1 MKKKI
6 ILIVD
11 DEPININIVADILY
25 EKYQVRVARN
35 GKMALELLEKKR
47 PDLILLDVMM
57 PDMSGYE
64 VATQLKKNPDTK
76 SIPFIFLTA
85 KRDPRS
91 IMEGFNYGA
100 VDYISKPFS
109 KEELLA
115 RVGTQLKIDEF
126 QKSIS
131 GTAEFSL
138 KIAKEEVAFYKKTVD
153 ENILLLEVDLD
164 GYIISV
170 SQAFCDAIGS
180 SQEEFIEAYPR
191 LERYLDLPQELR
203 EELEQFMQQDLTWS
217 ADIAAK
223 TKESRVYH
231 MKTTISPHFDE
242 KSKKK
247 IGYRVVQRYMKR
259 K

>member
-1 MKKKI
+1 MGKKI

-11 DEPININIVADILY
+11 DEPININIVAEILY
-25 EKYQVRVARN
+25 EQYQVKIARN
-35 GKMALELLEKKR
+35 GTMALELLEKKR
-47 PDLILLDVMM
+47 PDLILLDVVM

-64 VATQLKKNPDTK
+64 VATKLKENPATK
-76 SIPFIFLTA
+76 SIPFIFLTV

-115 RVGTQLKIDEF
+115 RVSTQLKMDEL
-126 QKSIS
+126 QKSIAYP
-131 GTAEFSL
+131 TEKF
-138 KIAKEEVAFYKKTVD
+138 AFYKKIID
-153 ENILLLEVDLD
+153 ENVLSLEVDLD
-164 GYIISV
+164 GYIISA

-180 SQEEFIEAYPR
+180 HQEEFIKAYSS
-191 LERYLDLPQELR
+191 LESYLGLSQELR
-203 EELEQFMQQDLTWS
+203 EELEQSMQQDLTWS
-217 ADIAAK
+217 ADISAK
-223 TKESRVYH
+223 TKEGKIYH

-242 KSKKK
+242 NSKKK
-247 IGYRVVQRYMKR
+247 IGYRVIQRYIKG

>member
-1 MKKKI
+1 VGKKI

-25 EKYQVRVARN
+25 EQYQVKIARN

-47 PDLILLDVMM
+47 PDLILLDVVM

-64 VATQLKKNPDTK
+64 VATKLKENPATK

-115 RVGTQLKIDEF
+115 RVSTQLKMDEL
-126 QKSIS
+126 QKSIAYP
-131 GTAEFSL
+131 AEE
-138 KIAKEEVAFYKKTVD
+138 IAFYKKIID
-153 ENILLLEVDLD
+153 ENVLSLEVDLD
-164 GYIISV
+164 GNIINASR
-170 SQAFCDAIGS
+170 AFCDAIGS
-180 SQEEFIEAYPR
+180 HQEEFIKAYSS
-191 LERYLDLPQELR
+191 LESYLDLSQELR

-217 ADIAAK
+217 ADITAK
-223 TKESRVYH
+223 TKEGKIYH
-231 MKTTISPHFDE
+231 MKTTNSSHFDE
-242 KSKKK
+242 NSKKK
-247 IGYRVVQRYMKR
+247 IGYRVIQRYIKG